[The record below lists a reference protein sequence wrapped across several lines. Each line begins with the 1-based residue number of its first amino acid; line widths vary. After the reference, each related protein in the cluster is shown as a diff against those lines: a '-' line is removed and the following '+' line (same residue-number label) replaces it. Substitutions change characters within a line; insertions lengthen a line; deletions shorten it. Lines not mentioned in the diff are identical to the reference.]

1 MQTGPLQCLNGV
13 LQDVSTCSTLHDHMT
28 SRDIQRHTAKRRPV
42 PPSFQDAGEAPRL
55 AAVPKKLEKW
65 RMLHRGGGPWKWRQ
79 RKALPAV
86 LICSTDETLSR
97 QPWTVCK
104 HYRVLRRAFGARCG
118 QRDREA
124 RVLGRVHEYFY
135 MLSDRNT
142 DRNRAPASPMPN
154 LTRIAPSP
162 QGTTFRLACSRLLVS
177 TSTLLS
183 LRILVTTTIAGF
195 WNVSSC
201 FRHNAMWI
209 LTLRIVSLSVPLSSL
224 NRAATT
230 RRCALRARD
239 SYPKIVLPLQQS
251 REHL

>member
-1 MQTGPLQCLNGV
+1 MQG
-13 LQDVSTCSTLHDHMT
+13 
-28 SRDIQRHTAKRRPV
+28 RRLGLLR
-42 PPSFQDAGEAPRL
+42 SL
-55 AAVPKKLEKW
+55 KLEKW

-86 LICSTDETLSR
+86 LICSTDETFSR
-97 QPWTVCK
+97 LPWTVCK

-142 DRNRAPASPMPN
+142 DRNRAPASPMPI

-201 FRHNAMWI
+201 FRHNAVWI

-230 RRCALRARD
+230 RRCALRARLISKD
-239 SYPKIVLPLQQS
+239 RAPAAAVTRTSLELEQFSECSCYSFWYFVLFSHAPAKLS
-251 REHL
+251 RICSLLLHA